1 MKALKNFGGILLA
14 AIGVLFLLS
23 GVGLFFDPTADFA
36 WWEVIIILI
45 LLGLLPLFG
54 GVALL
59 RRKATDVRPK
69 NCPQCGNAERAPA
82 GVLTRSSNF
91 WINHF
96 GGWLFASLWGASRE
110 RQVRCVQCDTLYFI
124 ETRGTRIAG
133 ILLWVFILLILF
145 GLLGEYFGKQ

>member
-96 GGWLFASLWGASRE
+96 GGWLFASLWGPAVSGRCGVFNATRCISSRREALASLAF
-110 RQVRCVQCDTLYFI
+110 CYGYSFC
-124 ETRGTRIAG
+124 
-133 ILLWVFILLILF
+133 
-145 GLLGEYFGKQ
+145 